1 MQENKNTQPI
11 DDERKLGIRGAMG
24 CVAIIAIAVIG
35 IGISLVIMYVRSIL
49 NGSKE
54 FFIN

>member
-1 MQENKNTQPI
+1 MQENKNNQPI
-11 DDERKLGIRGAMG
+11 DDERKLAIRGAMG
-24 CVAIIAIAVIG
+24 CVAVIAVAVIG